1 MVKIKISYPVDGT
14 FLSSLLFEGLLYTMS
29 KSDCK
34 INVNSV
40 EFGDAKFISQIYAEL
55 DDQRIKN
62 IKVPMVGNDNINK
75 KLFEKFGF
83 TGLASKKTYSD
94 LLNTLKS
101 ICEKITITRELNIS
115 AKLKKDYILVDLD
128 DKSEGI
134 QAAIFKAERYIG
146 ISSAEAKLISKHL
159 TQYFSKEVTL
169 ILLLGLY
176 SSFIAT
182 VAWQRQQR
190 SSFFL
195 TFSTEDIMK
204 LLRGAN
210 REQIEIYFEIKDEA
224 MNALRNIILKNPHNE
239 LLFTEMAL
247 NVQLQKLLREKNI
260 DKISFTLFKVTLEG
274 QIYKIYEQIPLTI
287 LSESPFSKVA
297 SKFFNKKSG
306 DLINYLHWLFSSP
319 NSIILNSLADPNNPV
334 YSNMISAVNAMYR
347 FVMLGDIQGWFE
359 FIRELY
365 NAHEK
370 TKNEKGESEYIKI
383 VKNIGVYV

>member
-1 MVKIKISYPVDGT
+1 
-14 FLSSLLFEGLLYTMS
+14 
-29 KSDCK
+29 
-34 INVNSV
+34 
-40 EFGDAKFISQIYAEL
+40 
-55 DDQRIKN
+55 
-62 IKVPMVGNDNINK
+62 
-75 KLFEKFGF
+75 
-83 TGLASKKTYSD
+83 
-94 LLNTLKS
+94 
-101 ICEKITITRELNIS
+101 
-115 AKLKKDYILVDLD
+115 
-128 DKSEGI
+128 
-134 QAAIFKAERYIG
+134 
-146 ISSAEAKLISKHL
+146 
-159 TQYFSKEVTL
+159 
-169 ILLLGLY
+169 
-176 SSFIAT
+176 
-182 VAWQRQQR
+182 
-190 SSFFL
+190 
-195 TFSTEDIMK
+195 
-204 LLRGAN
+204 
-210 REQIEIYFEIKDEA
+210 

>member
-101 ICEKITITRELNIS
+101 ICEKITITRDLNIS

-204 LLRGAN
+204 LLRG
-210 REQIEIYFEIKDEA
+210 
-224 MNALRNIILKNPHNE
+224 
-239 LLFTEMAL
+239 
-247 NVQLQKLLREKNI
+247 
-260 DKISFTLFKVTLEG
+260 G
-274 QIYKIYEQIPLTI
+274 
-287 LSESPFSKVA
+287 
-297 SKFFNKKSG
+297 
-306 DLINYLHWLFSSP
+306 
-319 NSIILNSLADPNNPV
+319 
-334 YSNMISAVNAMYR
+334 
-347 FVMLGDIQGWFE
+347 
-359 FIRELY
+359 
-365 NAHEK
+365 
-370 TKNEKGESEYIKI
+370 
-383 VKNIGVYV
+383 

>member
-1 MVKIKISYPVDGT
+1 MVKIEINYPVDGT

-94 LLNTLKS
+94 LLNKLKS
-101 ICEKITITRELNIS
+101 ICEKITITRDLNIS

-146 ISSAEAKLISKHL
+146 ISSTEAKLISKHL

-224 MNALRNIILKNPHNE
+224 VSALRNIILKNPHNE
-239 LLFTEMAL
+239 LLLTEMAL
-247 NVQLQKLLREKNI
+247 NVQLQKLLREKSI

-297 SKFFNKKSG
+297 SKFFKGSR

-334 YSNMISAVNAMYR
+334 YSNMISAVNSMYR

>member
-1 MVKIKISYPVDGT
+1 MVKIEINYPVDGT

-101 ICEKITITRELNIS
+101 ICEKITITRDLNIS

-146 ISSAEAKLISKHL
+146 ISSTEAKLISEHL

-182 VAWQRQQR
+182 IAWQRRQS

-204 LLRGAN
+204 LLREAN

-224 MNALRNIILKNPHNE
+224 VSALRNIILKNPHNE
-239 LLFTEMAL
+239 LLLTEMAL

-297 SKFFNKKSG
+297 SKFFKGSR

-334 YSNMISAVNAMYR
+334 YSNMISAVNSMYR